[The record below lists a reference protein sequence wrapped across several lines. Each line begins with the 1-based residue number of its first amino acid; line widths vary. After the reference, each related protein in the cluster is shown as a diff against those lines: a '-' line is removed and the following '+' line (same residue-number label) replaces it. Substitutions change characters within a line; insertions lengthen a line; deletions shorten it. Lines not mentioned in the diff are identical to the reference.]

1 MARGRKFR
9 STRRIPDTERSLFE
23 QKLTGRYSRTLD
35 RNDLLSLIRGGED
48 THLEFKIRLVNTD
61 KVVAE
66 IVALANAGGGA
77 IVFGVNDQRRLEGLD
92 NPEQVE
98 EQLIEICRNQIKP
111 PVFPRID
118 KVAYDNGTRI
128 VVLQVDDR
136 RAPHQTPDN
145 RYFIR
150 IGSTKRE
157 AEGAEIAAL
166 FARSRVASFEDMP
179 LINAA
184 VEDVDEAL
192 VWSYVRDLEGETFRE
207 PSGFP
212 TAQPLHDLRLAAN
225 YGGSV
230 APTLAGMLLFG
241 RAAVVQQIAPQSQIS
256 ITRFSGTDTTSPV
269 VERAEFFGN
278 LTKLFDNALFFLKRY
293 VDLWDAR
300 PPRISAQSNDKKEL
314 PIPARSNYSRSAVLE
329 GLTNLLVHRDYS
341 VVGSSARVW
350 IFDDRLE
357 FINPYRINGATLKSI
372 QYGATEYRN
381 PRLHHI
387 FTSSEYG
394 IEPAARGIPAL
405 RRAHHAFTH
414 REPRISL
421 PGDEFRLELYGV

>member
-9 STRRIPDTERSLFE
+9 STRRLPDSERSLFE

-35 RNDLLSLIRGGED
+35 RTDLLGLIRGGED
-48 THLEFKIRLVNTD
+48 THLEFKVRLVNTD

-77 IVFGVNDQRRLEGLD
+77 IIFGVNDQRRVEGLD

-98 EQLIEICRNQIKP
+98 EQLIDICRNQIKP

-118 KVAYDNGTRI
+118 KVSYDNGTRI

-136 RAPHQTPDN
+136 RAPHQTPDH

-157 AEGAEIAAL
+157 AEGSEIAAL
-166 FARSRVASFEDMP
+166 FARSRVASLEDMP
-179 LINAA
+179 LITAA

-192 VWSYVRDLEGETFRE
+192 VWSYIRDLEGETFRE
-207 PSGFP
+207 PDGFP
-212 TAQPLHDLRLAAN
+212 TAVAMRDLRLAAE
-225 YGGSV
+225 YGGSI
-230 APTLAGMLLFG
+230 APSLAGFLLFG
-241 RAAVVQQIAPQSQIS
+241 RSAAIQQIVPQSQITL
-256 ITRFSGTDTTSPV
+256 TRFSGADTASPV
-269 VERAEFFGN
+269 VETAEFVGN
-278 LTKLFDNALFFLKRY
+278 VTRLFDSALLFLKRY
-293 VDLWDAR
+293 VDLWDTR
-300 PPRISAQSNDKKEL
+300 PPRTSSLSSEKGA
-314 PIPARSNYSRSAVLE
+314 PIPARANYSRSAVIE

-341 VVGSSARVW
+341 MVGSSARVL

-357 FINPYRINGATLKSI
+357 FLNPSRTNGATRKSI
-372 QYGATEYRN
+372 EYGATEHTN

-387 FTSSEYG
+387 FTSQEYG
-394 IEPAARGIPAL
+394 IERVERGIPAL
-405 RRAHHAFTH
+405 RRAHHTIAR
-414 REPRISL
+414 REPRISSL
-421 PGDEFRLELYGV
+421 GDEFRLELYGV